1 MATWKENQCKYE
13 YLLSVLRHCIEPAP
27 HIPLTTYLKQQ
38 PDQVSGTLTDIDYK
52 QLLVSASIWKYF
64 LFFCCGFGLG
74 QIVAIPIDW
83 QFAASPLA
91 QSTPRSFDWPS
102 VNCVQLC
109 INECI
114 WPRAR
119 TQVLRILAWN
129 VACTRHLPTLV
140 DRVGERAGQKW

>member
-1 MATWKENQCKYE
+1 MKRKPVQIR
-13 YLLSVLRHCIEPAP
+13 VLVECTQALHRTRTP
-27 HIPLTTYLKQQ
+27 HTTYHLFKATAR
-38 PDQVSGTLTDIDYK
+38 P
-52 QLLVSASIWKYF
+52 SIWYSHRYRLQTIARICIYLKVF
-64 LFFCCGFGLG
+64 FFCCGFGLG

-83 QFAASPLA
+83 QFPASPLA
-91 QSTPRSFDWPS
+91 QSTPRSFDWPP